1 MPGPGHY
8 WIADEEREEVMD
20 VLNAGYLSRYGDPDN
35 PSFKQKVYTLEREF
49 AAYSGVKHCVAT
61 NSGTGSLYIAL
72 KALGIGPGDEV
83 IVPAYTFVA
92 SYTATIFAG
101 ATPVLAEIDESFT
114 LDPGDVENRITK
126 KTKAIMPVHMLGNP
140 SDLDAICRIAGKHGL
155 YVVEDSCQAAG
166 ASYKGRKI
174 GSIGDIGGFSLNF
187 HKTITSGDGGLV
199 ITDDDE
205 LYWRAFAIHDQG
217 HTPNRTGLEIGK
229 RSIIGFNFRINELT
243 GAVALAQLRK
253 IDRITAKLKANK
265 ARVKQL
271 LGELPGVTFRRLN
284 DPEGECGTLLTLIFD
299 SRERA
304 RAVASRLGT
313 TTMDNSGWHVY
324 FNMEQILQYFREQ
337 GLELGRGSFPATDDI
352 LERSVNVSVGVVDPG
367 IGSAFGINIDSSDD
381 EIEAKAGALRKAIV
395 DAR

>member
-271 LGELPGVTFRRLN
+271 LGELSGVTFRRLN

-395 DAR
+395 QAS

>member
-271 LGELPGVTFRRLN
+271 LGELSGVTFRRLN

>member
-8 WIADEEREEVMD
+8 WIADEEREEVLD
-20 VLNAGYLSRYGDPDN
+20 VLNAGHLSRYGDPDD

-49 AAYSGVKHCVAT
+49 AAYSGVKHCVAV

-72 KALGIGPGDEV
+72 RALDIGPGDEV

-114 LDPGDVENRITK
+114 LDPGDIENRITER
-126 KTKAIMPVHMLGNP
+126 TKAIMPVHMLGNP
-140 SDLDAICRIAGKHGL
+140 SDLDAICGIARKHGL

-174 GSIGDIGGFSLNF
+174 GSLGDIGGFSLNF

-253 IDRITAKLKANK
+253 IDRITARLKANK

-271 LGELPGVTFRRLN
+271 LGELPGVRFRRLN
-284 DPEGECGTLLTLIFD
+284 DAEGECGTLLTLIFD

-313 TTMDNSGWHVY
+313 KTMDNSGWHVY

-337 GLELGRGSFPATDDI
+337 GLELGRGSYPATDDI

-367 IGSAFGINIDSSDD
+367 IGSAFGINIDSSDE
-381 EIEAKAGALRKAIV
+381 EIEAKASELRKAIV
-395 DAR
+395 EAR

>member
-1 MPGPGHY
+1 M
-8 WIADEEREEVMD
+8 
-20 VLNAGYLSRYGDPDN
+20 
-35 PSFKQKVYTLEREF
+35 
-49 AAYSGVKHCVAT
+49 
-61 NSGTGSLYIAL
+61 
-72 KALGIGPGDEV
+72 

-271 LGELPGVTFRRLN
+271 LGELSGVTFRRLN

-395 DAR
+395 QAS

>member
-8 WIADEEREEVMD
+8 WIADEEREEVLD
-20 VLNAGYLSRYGDPDN
+20 VLNAGYLSRYGDPDD
-35 PSFKQKVYTLEREF
+35 PKFRRKVYMLEREF

-61 NSGTGSLYIAL
+61 SSGTGSLYIAL

-92 SYTATIFAG
+92 SYTAVIFAG
-101 ATPVLAEIDESFT
+101 AAPVLSEIDQSLT

-126 KTKAIMPVHMLGNP
+126 NTRAIMPVHVLGNP
-140 SDLDAICRIAGKHGL
+140 ADLDAICGVARKHGL

-166 ASYKGRKI
+166 ASYKGRKV
-174 GSIGDIGGFSLNF
+174 GSIGEIGGFSLNF
-187 HKTITSGDGGLV
+187 YKTITAGDGGLV
-199 ITDDDE
+199 ITDDDD

-217 HTPNRTGLEIGK
+217 HTPNRTGLEIGT

-243 GAVALAQLRK
+243 AAVALAQLRK
-253 IDRITAKLKANK
+253 LDRITARLKANK

-271 LGELPGVTFRRLN
+271 LGDLPGVSFRKLN
-284 DPEGECGTLLTLIFD
+284 DREGECGTLLTLIFD
-299 SRERA
+299 SREKA
-304 RAVASRLGT
+304 RAVATRLGT
-313 TTMDNSGWHVY
+313 KTLDNSGWPVY
-324 FNMEQILQYFREQ
+324 FNMEQIQQYFHEQ
-337 GLELGRGSFPATDDI
+337 GRELGRGSYPATDDI

-381 EIEAKAGALRKAIV
+381 EIEERAAELRGAIV
-395 DAR
+395 QAQ

>member
-8 WIADEEREEVMD
+8 WIADEERKEVLD
-20 VLNAGYLSRYGDPDN
+20 VLESGYLSRYGDPDN
-35 PSFKQKVYTLEREF
+35 PRFKQKVYTLEREF

-101 ATPVLAEIDESFT
+101 ATPVLAEIDESLT
-114 LDPGDVENRITK
+114 MDPADIEKRITK
-126 KTKAIMPVHMLGNP
+126 NTKAIMPVHMLGNP
-140 SDLDAICRIAGKHGL
+140 ADLDAICGIAEKHGL
-155 YVVEDSCQAAG
+155 SVVEDSCQAAG

-174 GSIGDIGGFSLNF
+174 GSIGEIGGFSLNF
-187 HKTITSGDGGLV
+187 YKTITAGDGGLV
-199 ITDDDE
+199 VTDDDE

-217 HTPNRTGLEIGK
+217 HSPNRTGLEIGK

-253 IDRITAKLKANK
+253 MDRITARLRANK
-265 ARVKQL
+265 KRIKEL
-271 LGELPGVTFRRLN
+271 LGEPKGVSFRRLN
-284 DPEGECGTLLTLIFD
+284 DPEGECGTLLTLLFD
-299 SRERA
+299 SRDKA

-313 TTMDNSGWHVY
+313 KTMDNSGWHVY
-324 FNMEQILQYFREQ
+324 FNMEHVLQFFREQ
-337 GLELGRGSFPATDDI
+337 GRDIGRGSFPRTDDI

-367 IGSAFGINIDSSDD
+367 IGSAFGINIDSAD
-381 EIEAKAGALRKAIV
+381 EEIQAKAAELGKAI
-395 DAR
+395 AEA

>member
-381 EIEAKAGALRKAIV
+381 EIEAKAGTLRKAIV